1 MEERLKQLQ
10 ESGQGDVG
18 DIILAA
24 AQIEDEEDQLRISK
38 NRDKIARELH
48 EEEELSEEE
57 IQKQLEKE
65 EQYRMKKAVQAMR
78 SAGEIERYNSLR
90 QKEKNED
97 DRIEQHLLDLNVSN
111 KPAPQQVV
119 KKVVKT
125 VTSMIDKKKV
135 FLDGYFGGM
144 PTIKQTTTT
153 TTTSIVNEKTII
165 NPRPTVN

>member
-1 MEERLKQLQ
+1 MQQ
-10 ESGQGDVG
+10 DGNDNAD

-24 AQIEDEEDQLRISK
+24 AQLRDEEDLLRVSK
-38 NRDKIARELH
+38 NRENIARELQ

-57 IQKQLEKE
+57 IQRQLEKE
-65 EQYRMKKAVQAMR
+65 EQYRMKKTVQAMR
-78 SAGEIERYNSLR
+78 TAGEIERYNSLR

-97 DRIEQHLLDLNVSN
+97 DRIEQHLIDLNVAT
-111 KPAPQQVV
+111 KPPQQVV

-135 FLDGYFGGM
+135 FLDGFLLGGM
-144 PTIKQTTTT
+144 PTIKHTTTT

-165 NPRPTVN
+165 RPAVN

>member
-1 MEERLKQLQ
+1 M
-10 ESGQGDVG
+10 
-18 DIILAA
+18 
-24 AQIEDEEDQLRISK
+24 
-38 NRDKIARELH
+38 
-48 EEEELSEEE
+48 SEEE

-97 DRIEQHLLDLNVSN
+97 DRIEQHLIDLNVTA
-111 KPAPQQVV
+111 KPPQQVV

-135 FLDGYFGGM
+135 FLDGYFGGV

-165 NPRPTVN
+165 NARPAVN